1 MSNNISK
8 DTKIL
13 VERYLVAAC
22 NLYAI
27 VPLSKI
33 LSIYN
38 SQNEPISEKDFLSII
53 DTIDL
58 KNTYYDIIGEDV
70 FYDDVDKTASI
81 DRDLIADHLL
91 MDEDFEDYYRMKD
104 EQFGKDYY
112 VPDKEQ
118 FLKYEDQFY
127 HEKTLSFISLRTF
140 FRSQP
145 NLTRERADEITEDI
159 YGMGNVLDGEILKV
173 VNFIEE
179 MRYFEFN
186 FDTFNEFAQ
195 LYVDMY
201 NDTRLNF
208 NRGFTPREMY
218 ER

>member
-8 DTKIL
+8 ETKIL
-13 VERYLVAAC
+13 IERYLDAAD

-38 SQNEPISEKDFLSII
+38 SQNEPISVKDFLNII
-53 DTIDL
+53 DNIDL
-58 KNTYYDIIGEDV
+58 KYKHYDFIGEDE
-70 FYDDVDKTASI
+70 FYDDVCKPSPI
-81 DRDLIADHLL
+81 DRDLVTEYLL
-91 MDEDFEDYYRMKD
+91 VDNEGYYRMKE

-118 FLKYEDQFY
+118 FLKYEDEYY
-127 HEKTLSFISLRTF
+127 HEKTLSFMSLRAF

-145 NLTRERADEITEDI
+145 NLTKERADEITEEI
-159 YGMGNVLDGEILKV
+159 YGMANALDGEIASVINIVENLKL
-173 VNFIEE
+173 
-179 MRYFEFN
+179 FEFTY
-186 FDTFNEFAQ
+186 DTLNEFVQ
-195 LYVDMY
+195 LYADMY
-201 NDTRLNF
+201 NDTRLHF

>member
-159 YGMGNVLDGEILKV
+159 YGMVNVLDGEILKV